1 MVLGLCCMLRVGSTQ
16 ADYPEYSKTADV
28 VAIISFLFCATF
40 VIWHRSVY
48 DNWLSEYDI
57 FTFFLP
63 WYGQLG
69 DRLRDFDIPGW
80 TPFFSS
86 GSPVAGDPSG
96 GWMYAPAMLTFTFLS
111 VESAFKTMI
120 ALQLFIG
127 GTATFIFSRVIGF
140 HTLAASMSMFTF
152 AFGPFLYGQTHYA
165 TVGGQVSTWIPV
177 GLLAV
182 EKAARATSWPP
193 KILWWALGGFALGQ
207 MAVSWPGQGFINGA
221 MILIGWIFYRYL
233 LPVEN
238 PSLSEWHRARAGVGA
253 SSMVLLFGLGLSAAG
268 FLPRLA
274 TNLESSI
281 PGGDY
286 SKVMGGDYLAEPH
299 NLTTLLSDLFVN
311 DLANRPVAI
320 SGVLFSLMILG
331 LLLSHK
337 HHAVPFF
344 GTVFAFGLILS
355 FRDTPLHR
363 LFYLIPEFENV
374 HQHSPRRLL
383 WVLFLAPSMLA
394 GAAVQALPTW
404 WNKPRAGLFIA
415 TPMVILA
422 LVDAYLT
429 GKGVWIG
436 WTPYITAG
444 LITLLALAVVSP
456 VPAFRYIS
464 RDDITTYA
472 LVAMLILAFVFPAG
486 RDIHRSVNGLHPPG
500 TLLSNDAET
509 QDLIDQYVSGTDPE
523 GAGAFLQARV
533 DRTGPFRYVGYAG
546 RNPETNEASYSSRRR
561 SPEVMNSLLNGR
573 SFFLGLEQISG
584 YNPLHLKYYVDY
596 IDAMNGGP
604 QDYHWLDPYPTALLG
619 SNLLNMLNVRF
630 IVVSNAE
637 EQFLKAMAEQDYSP
651 AYVNANV
658 TIFENPRAL
667 PRAWIVHQVRANNN
681 GEGLAQL
688 ATGSVNPLEV
698 AFVNGDF
705 TGLPQSDNPASPG
718 VPSPPESVKIISHQ
732 GDHIVAEVTA
742 QASGLVVFSE
752 VYARGWRAT
761 LDGKHTP
768 LWRTNHALRGVEVPS
783 GTHVIELAYAP
794 KALTI
799 GMWCTGLTAVA
810 LFGVSGAVIADRV
823 GAAPPFRLPGHEP
836 ANHMKRSLFHTLRSG
851 LPLMRNKRKR
861 GSFD

>member
-1 MVLGLCCMLRVGSTQ
+1 
-16 ADYPEYSKTADV
+16 
-28 VAIISFLFCATF
+28 
-40 VIWHRSVY
+40 
-48 DNWLSEYDI
+48 
-57 FTFFLP
+57 
-63 WYGQLG
+63 
-69 DRLRDFDIPGW
+69 
-80 TPFFSS
+80 
-86 GSPVAGDPSG
+86 
-96 GWMYAPAMLTFTFLS
+96 
-111 VESAFKTMI
+111 
-120 ALQLFIG
+120 
-127 GTATFIFSRVIGF
+127 
-140 HTLAASMSMFTF
+140 
-152 AFGPFLYGQTHYA
+152 
-165 TVGGQVSTWIPV
+165 
-177 GLLAV
+177 
-182 EKAARATSWPP
+182 
-193 KILWWALGGFALGQ
+193 
-207 MAVSWPGQGFINGA
+207 
-221 MILIGWIFYRYL
+221 
-233 LPVEN
+233 
-238 PSLSEWHRARAGVGA
+238 
-253 SSMVLLFGLGLSAAG
+253 
-268 FLPRLA
+268 
-274 TNLESSI
+274 
-281 PGGDY
+281 
-286 SKVMGGDYLAEPH
+286 
-299 NLTTLLSDLFVN
+299 
-311 DLANRPVAI
+311 
-320 SGVLFSLMILG
+320 
-331 LLLSHK
+331 
-337 HHAVPFF
+337 
-344 GTVFAFGLILS
+344 
-355 FRDTPLHR
+355 
-363 LFYLIPEFENV
+363 
-374 HQHSPRRLL
+374 
-383 WVLFLAPSMLA
+383 MLA

-596 IDAMNGGP
+596 VDAMNGGP

-705 TGLPQSDNPASPG
+705 TGLPQSDNLASPG

-783 GTHVIELAYAP
+783 GTHVIELAYAH